1 MPIDYSLYPGY
12 WKQFS
17 EYIRFERA
25 GNKCEQCKVPNGE
38 FISRGHIAAG
48 IPFWHDDKDGSV
60 YNALNGELLGRARDY
75 ELEIERE
82 SKIVLTV
89 AHLDHDGGICDCK
102 ARTGRKC
109 ARADHC
115 LALCQACHLRLDLP
129 KHIAVRQKT
138 LAIQKDA
145 ARPLLRQLFEEGA
158 NQ

>member
-1 MPIDYSLYPGY
+1 MPIDYKLYPPY

-38 FISRGHIAAG
+38 FIARGHIAAG
-48 IPFWHDDKDGSV
+48 IPFWHDGKTGFV

-109 ARADHC
+109 ARADHVKSLC
-115 LALCQACHLRLDLP
+115 QRCHLALDQEKHLAVRRRTMAKQKDEGRPLFRRLDT
-129 KHIAVRQKT
+129 V
-138 LAIQKDA
+138 
-145 ARPLLRQLFEEGA
+145 E
-158 NQ
+158 